1 MPPPD
6 FRQNAPTPQMLQG
19 DFDKKKSDTKS
30 ILQAR
35 FKKVFFFKLCQK
47 YRPCFY
53 LFLVNNISVFL
64 TKFSFFGF
72 LAPKN
77 KRYLKEHKI
86 ENQASII
93 VVKKNKHFFGQF
105 INVFQGVK
113 GPKIWGGGGRFLP
126 NFYDLFLKNTI
137 YYQQKI
143 QISKPQQIIRQKNK
157 TKKVKKRAGII
168 GTI

>member
-1 MPPPD
+1 MPPSRFSAKCPPP
-6 FRQNAPTPQMLQG
+6 RCYRGILT
-19 DFDKKKSDTKS
+19 KKNLIRSRYCRRDS
-30 ILQAR
+30 
-35 FKKVFFFKLCQK
+35 KKLFFFKLCQK

-86 ENQASII
+86 KNQASII
-93 VVKKNKHFFGQF
+93 VVKKNIFLGSLSTFS
-105 INVFQGVK
+105 K
-113 GPKIWGGGGRFLP
+113 GSKVQKFGGGRFLP

-143 QISKPQQIIRQKNK
+143 QKISKPQQIIRQKNK